1 MNPDLNTD
9 IIIVG
14 GGTIGCSLALA
25 LAQQTSLTIAIVEA
39 KSYQANQPHPGFDA
53 RSLALAKRS
62 QQVLDSWGLS
72 ITEIGTAIKQIKV
85 TDQGH
90 IGQCWLDCE
99 QQGLD
104 ALGYVVELQQLGQQL
119 HSALAKEDSAQLRW
133 YCPDQIEA
141 INQQQQHIQVRLTSQ
156 QTLTAKLLVI
166 ADGANSPSAKMIGV
180 GYQQQDYQQVALIAN
195 VSISESHAN
204 QAFERFTASGPL
216 ALLPL
221 EGQRCSLVWTLSPDD
236 HQSMLR
242 LNESQFLT
250 ALQKQFGYALGH
262 FTQVSERHYFPLA
275 LVTAESSVRHRAV
288 IVGNASQQLHPIAGQ
303 GFNLGLRDVEVLAN
317 LLGNAA
323 QDQDIGSYGLL
334 RDYQQSRIPDQQRVI
349 GLTDGLVRLFSN
361 HYFPMVMGRNIGLT
375 AMNLLPA
382 IKSQLATQAMGYGA
396 SSDSKIKGAG

>member
-25 LAQQTSLTIAIVEA
+25 LAQQTDLTIAIVEA

-72 ITEIGTAIKQIKV
+72 ITQIGTAIKQIKV

-141 INQQQQHIQVRLTSQ
+141 INQQQHHIQVRLTSQ

-166 ADGANSPSAKMIGV
+166 ADGANSPSAKMMGV

-221 EGQRCSLVWTLSPDD
+221 EGQHCSLVWTLSPDE

-250 ALQKQFGYALGH
+250 ALQKQFGYALGY

-334 RDYQQSRIPDQQRVI
+334 RDYQQLRIPDQQRVI

-382 IKSQLATQAMGYGA
+382 IKKQLATQAMGYGA
-396 SSDSKIKGAG
+396 SSDSKTKGAG